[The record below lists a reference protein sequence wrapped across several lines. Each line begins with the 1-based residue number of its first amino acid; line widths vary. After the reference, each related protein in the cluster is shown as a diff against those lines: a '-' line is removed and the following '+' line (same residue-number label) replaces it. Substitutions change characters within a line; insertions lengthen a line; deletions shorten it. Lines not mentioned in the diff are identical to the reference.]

1 MANLSKIK
9 RDSLID
15 KIENLK
21 MKNKK
26 DEDTTLLLN
35 EIINEL
41 TGKKYGLVWE
51 LHEENV
57 DKKMETAIPVFD
69 EIKEREIC
77 GNPDDKKINETILKI
92 NLSDVNFDEN
102 SSEVSFK
109 KNGMGLDFGGIAKG
123 YTSSQLMDIFKEYEI
138 KSAMVS
144 LGGNVQ
150 VLGAKP
156 DGSLWKVAVKNPNKN
171 DDYLGIITA
180 KDKAVITSGGY
191 ERYFDKDGKRYHHI
205 LDPDTGYPADS
216 DLQSVTIVSSDGALA
231 DAYSTALFVMG
242 LEKSIDFWYENSEDF
257 DAVLYT
263 SDGKLYVT
271 EGISDNFT
279 SENKFK
285 VINKKV

>member
-77 GNPDDKKINETILKI
+77 GNPNDKKINFLLEGDNLHSLKLLEKTHKGRI
-92 NLSDVNFDEN
+92 DVIYIDPPYNTGNSFTYSGSDDNIDKYAKKKFDA
-102 SSEVSFK
+102 
-109 KNGMGLDFGGIAKG
+109 L
-123 YTSSQLMDIFKEYEI
+123 KEYARHHHI
-138 KSAMVS
+138 NFGFVR
-144 LGGNVQ
+144 
-150 VLGAKP
+150 
-156 DGSLWKVAVKNPNKN
+156 NKN
-171 DDYLGIITA
+171 VDDVPRLFLNNTEYT
-180 KDKAVITSGGY
+180 DEMT
-191 ERYFDKDGKRYHHI
+191 DNWKR
-205 LDPDTGYPADS
+205 
-216 DLQSVTIVSSDGALA
+216 
-231 DAYSTALFVMG
+231 
-242 LEKSIDFWYENSEDF
+242 LE
-257 DAVLYT
+257 
-263 SDGKLYVT
+263 
-271 EGISDNFT
+271 NF
-279 SENKFK
+279 F
-285 VINKKV
+285 